1 MNEWF
6 AACIKTFF
14 RAHAFGEPTLA
25 AHDGRAVVL
34 LLYLLGLGHVLVLGM
49 FMSVR
54 VEH

>member
-6 AACIKTFF
+6 AACIQTFF

-25 AHDGRAVVL
+25 AHYGRAVVL
-34 LLYLLGLGHVLVLGM
+34 LLHLLGHVLVLGM